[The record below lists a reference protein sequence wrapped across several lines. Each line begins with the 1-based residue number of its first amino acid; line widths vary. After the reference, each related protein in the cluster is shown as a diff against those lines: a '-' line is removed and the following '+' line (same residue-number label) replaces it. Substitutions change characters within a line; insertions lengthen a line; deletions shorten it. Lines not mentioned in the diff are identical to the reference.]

1 MTEFLTELLKG
12 QLAEPLNLSTLNCV
26 YFVLLIVGVVYAVV
40 ILVAGEIGDVG
51 GDLDLSGG
59 HGVSFDH
66 GTVDVPSLSPVTIAS
81 FVTSFGA
88 FGLIA
93 TGLFGASSALSLLW
107 ATVGAL
113 IVAIIAHFA
122 FGYFLIAPQSSSE
135 VTASY
140 VVGATGEVITPIA
153 EGRLGEV
160 AFVARGGRVTTSAR
174 AADRM
179 TIPRGTVVRI
189 EQVVGN
195 VAIVRPVENNE

>member
-1 MTEFLTELLKG
+1 MTELLNQLLQG
-12 QLAEPLNLSTLNCV
+12 QIAEPLNLSTLNCV
-26 YFVLLIVGVVYAVV
+26 YFLLLLVGVVYAVV
-40 ILVAGEIGDVG
+40 ILIAGEIGDVG

-59 HGVSFDH
+59 HHVSFDH

-88 FGLIA
+88 FGLIS
-93 TGLFGASSALSLLW
+93 TGLFSASSAMSLLW
-107 ATVGAL
+107 AAVGAL
-113 IVAIIAHFA
+113 IVAVIAHFA

-140 VVGATGEVITPIA
+140 VVGATGEIITPIA
-153 EGRLGEV
+153 AGRLGEV
-160 AFVARGGRVTTSAR
+160 AFVARGSRVTTSAR
-174 AADRM
+174 AAGGAS
-179 TIPRGTVVRI
+179 IPRGTLVKI

>member
-179 TIPRGTVVRI
+179 TIPRGTIVRI